1 MESHFNINIP
11 DHGMAT
17 MTLSR
22 VKKSKQW
29 ITILFGCNADG
40 SEKLPLFFIG
50 KAASHGVSKRSEK
63 NLASTIETTKKHG
76 WQQYCLKS
84 KDIWSCHH
92 PFISGHHYT
101 IGWHILCPNCCWI
114 SPSLSLCICQVSITL
129 FTPHDPVLLHFII
142 LSLTLCHMCGWTSPG
157 L

>member
-84 KDIWSCHH
+84 KDILLASSFLVTYMLARWVCDFDKKMRQQKCSVYLLSGPLCLSWSDIHMGQV
-92 PFISGHHYT
+92 GHST
-101 IGWHILCPNCCWI
+101 AACPRGTEIKGGMN
-114 SPSLSLCICQVSITL
+114 QN
-129 FTPHDPVLLHFII
+129 
-142 LSLTLCHMCGWTSPG
+142 
-157 L
+157 